1 MKHEFISTDRLSL
14 ALSNGEFE
22 PYIQPI
28 VSASDL
34 RLLGVELLVRWHI
47 PTGEIIPPAYFI
59 NHADSAGLLS
69 PLTVK
74 ILNRTVDRLSEIKA
88 MLPCDFRIAV
98 NVTPGVLADREF
110 TQRCLELTK
119 ENDIHLILELTEQQP
134 FYMDRQTDKILG
146 KLSKGGVKFA
156 IDDFGTGYSVLS
168 YLKYFPVSYIKIDK
182 SFTQDILS
190 EKTSQYIM
198 ESIIGLAEK
207 LCIDTVAEGIES
219 QEQITCL
226 RVIGVNYFQ
235 GYYFGRPEKLTSFCD
250 KYEMDWQC
258 KHSVGDAL

>member
-88 MLPCDFRIAV
+88 MLPCDFRMAV
-98 NVTPGVLADREF
+98 NVTP
-110 TQRCLELTK
+110 
-119 ENDIHLILELTEQQP
+119 
-134 FYMDRQTDKILG
+134 
-146 KLSKGGVKFA
+146 
-156 IDDFGTGYSVLS
+156 
-168 YLKYFPVSYIKIDK
+168 
-182 SFTQDILS
+182 
-190 EKTSQYIM
+190 
-198 ESIIGLAEK
+198 
-207 LCIDTVAEGIES
+207 
-219 QEQITCL
+219 
-226 RVIGVNYFQ
+226 
-235 GYYFGRPEKLTSFCD
+235 
-250 KYEMDWQC
+250 
-258 KHSVGDAL
+258 